1 MTIGIV
7 AKTTGYTPV
16 ILKASPAMRGAQTA
30 APSGESARRTGN
42 GDDTVSL
49 SSEAKRRQGAEARLE
64 EANNKNTEAG
74 DIAQTTKKAESF
86 AYGALG
92 LDHPDS
98 VKQHDDEYYSAG
110 QGLSALGTVATVLLA
125 VI

>member
-16 ILKASPAMRGAQTA
+16 MVKASPAIRSQTA
-30 APSGESARRTGN
+30 APSGEPARRASN
-42 GDDTVSL
+42 GDDIVTL
-49 SSEAKRRQGAEARLE
+49 SNEAKRRQGAETRLE

-74 DIAQTTKKAESF
+74 DMAQTTQKAESF

>member
-7 AKTTGYTPV
+7 TKTTDYTPV
-16 ILKASPAMRGAQTA
+16 MLKGVPATRTQTA
-30 APSGESARRTGN
+30 ASPTGQTRGPGGEA
-42 GDDTVSL
+42 DTVTL
-49 SSEAKRRQGAEARLE
+49 SREGRQRQAAEARVE
-64 EANNKNTEAG
+64 EANHKNTEAG
-74 DIAQTTKKAESF
+74 DIAQTTQKAESF

-92 LDHPDS
+92 LDHPQS
-98 VKQHDDEYYSAG
+98 AKQHDDEYYSAG